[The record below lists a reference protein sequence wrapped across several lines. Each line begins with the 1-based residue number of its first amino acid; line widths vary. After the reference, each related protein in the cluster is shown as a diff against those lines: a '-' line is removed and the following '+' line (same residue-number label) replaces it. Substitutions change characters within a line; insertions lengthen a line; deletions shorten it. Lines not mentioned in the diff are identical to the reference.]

1 MSRRNRAEVRE
12 VLPDPIYGS
21 TVVTK
26 LINQI
31 MYDGKRG
38 IAQKI
43 VYDAFD
49 IIKEKMNLEPID
61 VFNQALENVKPLLE
75 VKSRRVGG
83 GTYQVPIEVR
93 PARRQTL
100 ALRWIVNAT
109 RARNEKG
116 TSNKLASEL
125 MDAYNGSGGAFK
137 KKEDVHRMAEANK
150 AFASYRW

>member
-1 MSRRNRAEVRE
+1 MSRRNQAAVRE
-12 VLPDPIYGS
+12 VLPDPIYNS

-38 IAQKI
+38 IARKI
-43 VYDAFD
+43 VYDAFNS
-49 IIKEKMNLEPID
+49 IKEKMNAEPLE
-61 VFNQALENVKPLLE
+61 VFNQALENVKPVLE

-100 ALRWIVNAT
+100 AIRWIVNAT
-109 RARNEKG
+109 RSRNEKG
-116 TSNKLASEL
+116 TSNKLAAEL
-125 MDAYNGSGGAFK
+125 MDAYNQSGGAFK
-137 KKEDVHRMAEANK
+137 KKEEVHRMAEANK